1 MISKAEARQI
11 VNDLFEEEALILGG
25 LFAVYRS
32 DDDLI
37 WRLMK
42 SLESLRGRTLRRIA
56 DSDQPP
62 PESRKVDMPD
72 MAPHPAVEDFLARIH
87 GA

>member
-1 MISKAEARQI
+1 MISKPEARQI

-25 LFAVYRS
+25 LFAVHRS

-42 SLESLRGRTLRRIA
+42 SLESLRARTLRRIA

-62 PESRKVDMPD
+62 SESRNADMPD
-72 MAPHPAVEDFLARIH
+72 MAPHPAVEAFLARIH